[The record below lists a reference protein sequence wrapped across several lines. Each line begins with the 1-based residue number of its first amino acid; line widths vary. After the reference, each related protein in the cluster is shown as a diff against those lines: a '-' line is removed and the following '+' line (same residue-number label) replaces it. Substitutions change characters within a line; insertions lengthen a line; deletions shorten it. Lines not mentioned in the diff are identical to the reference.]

1 MAGRSQ
7 DLARCPR
14 SAQLCGFRLLSRS
27 VNARRLIGFAEAL
40 SIAFQVT
47 GVPVAQELIALFPY
61 LTTVAVLIVFRGDRW
76 APPRSLGR
84 I

>member
-1 MAGRSQ
+1 MVI
-7 DLARCPR
+7 
-14 SAQLCGFRLLSRS
+14 LSGWRPAWA
-27 VNARRLIGFAEAL
+27 VIACLGVAIAEAP

-61 LTTVAVLIVFRGDRW
+61 VTTLAVPIVFRGDRR